1 MYSFMG
7 IWAILEEL
15 LTPKVMNILRYKKNK
30 NLPSRWT
37 TTTSWVRDKCTIIL
51 RHETWDMRH
60 EKWDMRHET
69 WIMRHE
75 TWDMRYE
82 TWDVWKFRDNIC
94 GQHSNIFSKPFF
106 SVIEV
111 DERNQPTKFYL
122 GNISITCFIKV
133 ISCGNFVTR
142 YVDDWCIFFHNVFL
156 IW

>member
-1 MYSFMG
+1 MNSQDVELFKNVYFYGYLSNTWRVINAQSHEYF
-7 IWAILEEL
+7 ALQEEQESA
-15 LTPKVMNILRYKKNK
+15 KQMNYYDVLSKRQVYD
-30 NLPSRWT
+30 NL
-37 TTTSWVRDKCTIIL
+37 
-51 RHETWDMRH
+51 ETWDMRH
-60 EKWDMRHET
+60 ETWD
-69 WIMRHE
+69 MRHE

-94 GQHSNIFSKPFF
+94 GQQSNIFSKPFF

-142 YVDDWCIFFHNVFL
+142 YVDDWWIFFHNVF
-156 IW
+156 